1 MTMPTEY
8 EKALTH
14 VIYEYAALES
24 AYNLAFNATTTPP
37 FVAAFDS
44 FLVHYRSL
52 GEFFHATSGYSKRCP
67 DDIRA
72 GDYVAAWRTPYL
84 PMWDTWKPSMH
95 ILLAHLSTK
104 RNAIH
109 EQKTGFDHRVHF
121 EPMRDEIRTAWAEF
135 EKGLMGTIHGGK
147 VTPLLKEHRENFTR
161 PAGVEFHP

>member
-1 MTMPTEY
+1 MPNEY

-14 VIYEYAALES
+14 VAYEYAALES
-24 AYNLAFNATTTPP
+24 AYNLVFSAASTPP
-37 FVAAFDS
+37 RIAAFDS

-52 GEFFHATSGYSKRCP
+52 VEFFQATSDRPKAHT

-72 GDYVAAWRTPYL
+72 EDYLAGWTTPHL
-84 PMWDTWKPSMH
+84 PMWAAWASSMH

-121 EPMRDEIRTAWAEF
+121 GPMRDEIRTAWAAF
-135 EKGLMGTIHGGK
+135 EQGLAGTIHDGK
-147 VTPLLKEHRENFTR
+147 LHPLLKEHRENFA
-161 PAGVEFHP
+161 P